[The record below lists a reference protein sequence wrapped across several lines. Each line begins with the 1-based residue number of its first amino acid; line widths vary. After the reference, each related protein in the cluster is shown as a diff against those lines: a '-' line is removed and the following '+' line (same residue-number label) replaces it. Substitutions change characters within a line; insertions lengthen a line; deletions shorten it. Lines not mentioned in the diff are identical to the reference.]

1 MRSARETC
9 SSGIR
14 ITPGMLVFREPIP
27 FGEIRRVRR
36 STTAVSTHPPFD
48 PELSAAMAGLPAW
61 LLRPMRAEDI
71 PAQRELLAQMSTAS
85 DDALRRDGAVELEER
100 QIPGPAGAPD
110 LSVLI
115 LRPARG
121 RGGRGSPGRALP
133 GVYHTHG
140 GGMVMGTNRSGADQL
155 ALWADEVGVVAVSV
169 EYRLAPEHPH
179 PAPVEDCY
187 AGLVWTGEHCDE
199 LGIDASRLI
208 IAGASAGGGLAAG
221 AALMAR
227 DRGGPA
233 LSHQMLMC
241 PMLDDRGITPSS
253 QELDGEGLWDRTS
266 NTTAWTALLGDGRG
280 GPEVSPYAAPARAP
294 DLNRLPA
301 TFIDVGSV
309 ETFRDEGIE
318 YAARLSRAG
327 VSVELHL
334 WPGGF
339 HGFDGLAPQTA
350 LAQAARAAR
359 LGYLRRAVGS

>member
-1 MRSARETC
+1 M
-9 SSGIR
+9 
-14 ITPGMLVFREPIP
+14 P
-27 FGEIRRVRR
+27 FGGIRRVRR

-48 PELSAAMAGLPAW
+48 PELSAALAALPAE

-71 PAQRELLAQMSTAS
+71 PAQRELLAQMSPA
-85 DDALRRDGAVELEER
+85 DDDVLRRDGAVELEER
-100 QIPGPAGAPD
+100 QIPGPPGTRD

-121 RGGRGSPGRALP
+121 QGGQERALP

-140 GGMVMGTNRSGADQL
+140 GGMVMGTSRTGADEL
-155 ALWADEVGVVAVSV
+155 ALWVDEVGVVAVSV

-199 LGIDASRLI
+199 LGIDPSRLI
-208 IAGASAGGGLAAG
+208 IAGGSAGGGLAAG
-221 AALMAR
+221 TALMAR

-233 LSHQMLMC
+233 LSHQILMC
-241 PMLDDRGITPSS
+241 PMLDDRGVTQSS
-253 QELDGEGLWDRTS
+253 QELDGEGIWDRTS
-266 NTTAWTALLGDGRG
+266 NVTGWTALLGDARG
-280 GPEVSPYAAPARAP
+280 GPDVSPYAAPARAQ
-294 DLNRLPA
+294 DLTGLPA
-301 TFIDVGSV
+301 AFIDVGSV
-309 ETFRDEGIE
+309 ETFRDEDIE

-327 VSVELHL
+327 ISVEFHL

-350 LAQAARAAR
+350 LAQAARATR
-359 LGYLRRAVGS
+359 LGYLRRAAGS